1 VGKTREFERRGWGLR
16 GTWRERRERKRKV
29 EKGKAGRRRRRFVI
43 GERERKIHRERRSG
57 VPQFHFYTPHKRAR
71 LVPPIPAPGVQK
83 PFSPQLWAIQVS
95 KSLKYSPPS
104 SSCACSGPPE
114 PERGAKTPLPHP
126 PSSRSPS
133 TPLPRPLT
141 RGAGSARGHLALPS
155 EREGRGRSL
164 PR

>member
-83 PFSPQLWAIQVS
+83 PFSP
-95 KSLKYSPPS
+95 S
-104 SSCACSGPPE
+104 SG
-114 PERGAKTPLPHP
+114 R
-126 PSSRSPS
+126 SRSPS
-133 TPLPRPLT
+133 HSSTALQV
-141 RGAGSARGHLALPS
+141 HLALAVGPQS
-155 EREGRGRSL
+155 LREARRPLFRIPQALGAL
-164 PR
+164 PRLCPGL